1 MSPDLLPSR
10 LETLFTEALQKELQ
24 PESFFNLLLPAVC
37 QELQTDRCFLHLR
50 QPQTRLYRV
59 FCWRRHDEFP
69 DLTTEGW
76 QTEESWE
83 LDDPMFAAAMR
94 CAPPIFVEDI
104 ETAGSDVLNVEFE
117 RQYLGH
123 RALIHA
129 HICDDGTLYGIL
141 QPCLFGE
148 TRVWSEADQRLVN
161 SLLQRLAPIVVDY
174 VATAS

>member
-1 MSPDLLPSR
+1 M
-10 LETLFTEALQKELQ
+10 E
-24 PESFFNLLLPAVC
+24 PESFFDLLLPAVC

-104 ETAGSDVLNVEFE
+104 ETAGPDVLNVEFE

-129 HICDDGTLYGIL
+129 HICNDGMLYGIL

-148 TRVWSEADQRLVN
+148 TRVWGEADQRLVN

>member
-1 MSPDLLPSR
+1 MSPDSLPPN
-10 LETLFTEALQKELQ
+10 LETLFTDELQ
-24 PESFFNLLLPAVC
+24 PEVFFNLLLPAIC

-59 FCWRRHDEFP
+59 FCWRRCHEFP

-76 QTEESWE
+76 QTEEAWE

-94 CAPPIFVEDI
+94 CVPPIFVEDI
-104 ETAGSDVLNVEFE
+104 ETAGPDVLNVEFE

-129 HICDDGTLYGIL
+129 HICGDGTLYGIL

-148 TRVWSEADQRLVN
+148 TRVWSEADQRLVKA
-161 SLLQRLAPIVVDY
+161 LLQRLAPIVIDY
-174 VATAS
+174 VATAG